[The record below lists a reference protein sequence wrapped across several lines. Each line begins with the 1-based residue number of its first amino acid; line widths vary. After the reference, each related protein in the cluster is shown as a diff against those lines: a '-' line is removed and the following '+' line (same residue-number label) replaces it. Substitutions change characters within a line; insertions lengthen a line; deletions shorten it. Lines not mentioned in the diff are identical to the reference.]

1 MLELNNSY
9 SIFSVGDSAMT
20 IELGTTI
27 SPRLNNL
34 VLSVADQLTRH
45 PFTGIKDIVS
55 AYSSITVYYDPI
67 QVSLKSQ
74 AVSPHQWVKERLEE
88 ACEKADPGFVPESVS
103 HRIPVCYD
111 PAFGTDLAELS
122 DRLDLSIDEIV
133 QMHLSVSYRVYMIG
147 FLPGFPYLGELP
159 RALTTSRKRKPA
171 LVRAGSVAIAGSQTG
186 IYPFEGP
193 GGWNIIGVTPFI
205 FFNASDAVPVPLKA
219 GDMVEFYSIK
229 KEEYLSLV
237 S

>member
-20 IELGTTI
+20 VELGAVI
-27 SPRLNNL
+27 DPGINKL
-34 VLSVADQLTRH
+34 VLSVANQLTRY

-55 AYSSITVYYDPI
+55 AYSTVTVYYDPI

-74 AVSPHQWVKERLEE
+74 AVSPHQWVKEQLAE
-88 ACEKADPGFVPESVS
+88 ACEKADPDFVPDAAS

-122 DRLDLSIDEIV
+122 DRLGLSMDEIV

-147 FLPGFPYLGELP
+147 FLPGFPYLGEVP
-159 RALTTSRKRKPA
+159 PALITARKQKPA
-171 LVRAGSVAIAGSQTG
+171 TVKAGSVAIAGSQTG

-193 GGWNIIGVTPFI
+193 GGWNIIGITPFK
-205 FFNASDAVPVPLKA
+205 FFNTSDAVPVPLKA

-229 KEEYLSLV
+229 KDEYLSLI